1 MVTKPR
7 FGGVF
12 FCLEPARQQRA
23 VQNRPSLKPQAKLV
37 KRATNPQATRK
48 GCPFRAP
55 LESHELGNESLS
67 RLRQLKPPC
76 RTQPMGSRFAT
87 PSMHPGYRGSRFT
100 TPLMR
105 PG

>member
-23 VQNRPSLKPQAKLV
+23 VQNIPSLKPQAKLV

-48 GCPFRAP
+48 GVPV
-55 LESHELGNESLS
+55 SG
-67 RLRQLKPPC
+67 
-76 RTQPMGSRFAT
+76 
-87 PSMHPGYRGSRFT
+87 
-100 TPLMR
+100 TPLNRMSSVTNR
-105 PG
+105 YRDCAN